1 MTSDRLRK
9 KPKTCA
15 YLRVVR
21 ARAPPGHNFLCNS
34 RRLRGSEVSSC
45 PGGVKHI
52 CVVLTRETIESGV
65 YREAH

>member
-1 MTSDRLRK
+1 MTSDRLK
-9 KPKTCA
+9 KKTKNMCVPS
-15 YLRVVR
+15 RG
-21 ARAPPGHNFLCNS
+21 ARPPGHDFLCNS